1 MIKPALLYADQLQ
14 KKVIESWYEPETRF
28 YSGLGSGKIELVDN
42 NYDERQYVSIGKDGN
57 VIGYISHNVDWCTRS
72 ASHWLMTSFDKGNLE
87 FVRDLHKV
95 VTDLF
100 FKENFNRVE
109 WWCFADNPAVRGYK
123 NFIKRFGGSIVGE
136 LHKSAVFSDG
146 TVHDTYIFEIL
157 RENVHNLY

>member
-1 MIKPALLYADQLQ
+1 MI
-14 KKVIESWYEPETRF
+14 
-28 YSGLGSGKIELVDN
+28 
-42 NYDERQYVSIGKDGN
+42 
-57 VIGYISHNVDWCTRS
+57 
-72 ASHWLMTSFDKGNLE
+72 SFDKGNLE

-123 NFIKRFGGSIVGE
+123 NFIKQFGGALVGE
-136 LHKSAVFSDG
+136 LHSSAVFSDG